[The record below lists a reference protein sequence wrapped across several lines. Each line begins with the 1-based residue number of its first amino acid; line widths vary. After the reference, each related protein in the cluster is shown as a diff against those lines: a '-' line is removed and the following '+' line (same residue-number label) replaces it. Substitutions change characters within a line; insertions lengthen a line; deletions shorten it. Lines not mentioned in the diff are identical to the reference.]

1 MTPTPL
7 PPTRRLLLVDASSYL
22 FRAFHAIRE
31 LRSPAGEPTNAI
43 FGVVNML
50 RKLLQDYPSDY
61 IAAVFDPKGKTFR
74 DAVDP
79 DYKATRQ
86 AMPED
91 LAAQIE
97 PLFDGSIAVAFAKE
111 GRDAANEASDSDERC
126 GKDEDGKH

>member
-1 MTPTPL
+1 MNDTKK
-7 PPTRRLLLVDASSYL
+7 RLLLVDASSYL

-50 RKLLQDYPSDY
+50 RKLKQDYPSDY

-74 DAVDP
+74 DDIYP
-79 DYKATRQ
+79 EYKATRQ

-91 LAAQIE
+91 LAAHVTAHLSAHKR
-97 PLFDGSIAVAFAKE
+97 PRVVHLVDHLP
-111 GRDAANEASDSDERC
+111 RNEL
-126 GKDEDGKH
+126 GKVLKKQLTT